1 MKLLKSGGALVAATL
16 SALYLANDDAG
27 VVGLI
32 PDNIPVAGNLHEFIA
47 SLIIICSLAYPGRT
61 PAAGEQAFRR
71 DFQMKMQWLCE
82 AAIPT
87 FQAPEHTP

>member
-1 MKLLKSGGALVAATL
+1 MKLLKGGVVLIAVTL

-47 SLIIICSLAYPGRT
+47 SLIIICSLAYLGLSPEKPERHVPQYT
-61 PAAGEQAFRR
+61 S
-71 DFQMKMQWLCE
+71 
-82 AAIPT
+82 PT
-87 FQAPEHTP
+87 LRL